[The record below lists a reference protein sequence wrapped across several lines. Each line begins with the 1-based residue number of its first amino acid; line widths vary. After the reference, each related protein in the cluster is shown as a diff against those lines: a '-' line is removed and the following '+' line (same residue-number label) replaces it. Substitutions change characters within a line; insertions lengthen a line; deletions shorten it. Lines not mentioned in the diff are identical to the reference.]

1 MGIKKIIMK
10 EEVTANSIG
19 RRMMEGTNPSLIW
32 ERIMKGKKEDNKKG
46 CIEVKLI
53 ATLNTERK

>member
-32 ERIMKGKKEDNKKG
+32 EQIMKGKKEDNKKG